1 MPRWSDSATFSAA
14 CLQIEQRRNSASWS
28 THSLE
33 FLSNVRG
40 VEATVKLATAA
51 PEGVKRSSGSSVRLP
66 TTVMMV
72 SPAMKA
78 PSWSRWLVPLGV
90 SRPSLPQAPT
100 VGSVHPQAAD
110 CRGSDARSDGSLAV
124 GADDLGPEDRLVQ
137 RELTVELLDGVG
149 LGVEGHDGVDALLVL
164 LDLVGHAASTPD
176 VDGLDRPA
184 VRTDDVEVLV
194 ERRADGAL
202 LETRVEDHHHFIG
215 TQSSSTS
222 CGLGGHGLSVAGG
235 LVRLSSRRLVETDR

>member
-1 MPRWSDSATFSAA
+1 MPRCSDSATFSAA
-14 CLQIEQRRNSASWS
+14 CRQMEQRRNIASPS

-33 FLSNVRG
+33 FLSKVRG
-40 VEATVKLATAA
+40 VDATVKLATAA

-72 SPAMKA
+72 SPAMNA
-78 PSWSRWLVPLGV
+78 PSWSRSV

-100 VGSVHPQAAD
+100 VGSVRPQA
-110 CRGSDARSDGSLAV
+110 SYDACGDGSLAV

-137 RELTVELLDGVG
+137 RELAVELLDRVG
-149 LGVEGHDGVDALLVL
+149 LGVEGHHGVDALLVL
-164 LDLVGHAASTPD
+164 LDLVGHAAAAPD

-184 VRTDDVEVLV
+184 VLADDVEVLV